1 MKQNN
6 TFQEGV
12 ADLKYTTTPL
22 TTQPDNSQTLD
33 LSNEVLQDL
42 VSQGAAK
49 LRSVKVGG
57 QKKKAQILGLR
68 LQFSRFYVVTSAAR
82 VRYPAGA
89 DFEGLQLCSPLSYK
103 DV

>member
-1 MKQNN
+1 MNTAIDIRLHTISLFLKQNS

-12 ADLKYTTTPL
+12 ADLKCTTTPL

-57 QKKKAQILGLR
+57 QKK
-68 LQFSRFYVVTSAAR
+68 S
-82 VRYPAGA
+82 
-89 DFEGLQLCSPLSYK
+89 
-103 DV
+103 